1 MKELWFTR
9 IVNHVCGPAAAALR
23 HWLHLPAANP
33 PIPAHIAMEL
43 LVAAVLAVLG
53 TAVGLTLSLDSPRFW
68 QHLFEWLWNGLGQ
81 HAEEI
86 IGHGSERFLRFLFTL
101 SVFIFLGN
109 LLGLVPGFMSPT
121 ASVSVPLG
129 LAVVVFIYYHAHGIR
144 KQGVPRYLKSF
155 AGGIS
160 GMGCLT
166 APLVILMV
174 IVEVISHFARM
185 LSLTARLYANMLA
198 GDYVIITFT
207 ALFPLAGSVFMGL
220 HAFEALLQAYIFVLL
235 AIVYLAGAVAEEH

>member
-1 MKELWFTR
+1 MKELWFTH
-9 IVNHVCGPAAAALR
+9 IFNQAFGPAAVALR

-33 PIPAHIAMEL
+33 PIPAHLTMEI

-53 TAVGLTLSLDSPRFW
+53 TAIGLTLSLDSPRFW
-68 QHLFEWLWNGLGQ
+68 QHLFEWLWGGLGQ

-86 IGHGSERFLRFLFTL
+86 IGHGSERFLPFLFTL
-101 SVFIFLGN
+101 SVLIFLGN

-121 ASVSVPLG
+121 ASASVPLG
-129 LAVVVFIYYHAHGIR
+129 LAIIVFIYYHAHGIR

-155 AGGIS
+155 AGP
-160 GMGCLT
+160 MPLL
-166 APLVILMV
+166 APLMV
-174 IVEVISHFARM
+174 PVEVISHFARM

-198 GDYVIITFT
+198 GDYVIITMT

-220 HAFEALLQAYIFVLL
+220 HVFEALLQAYIFVLL